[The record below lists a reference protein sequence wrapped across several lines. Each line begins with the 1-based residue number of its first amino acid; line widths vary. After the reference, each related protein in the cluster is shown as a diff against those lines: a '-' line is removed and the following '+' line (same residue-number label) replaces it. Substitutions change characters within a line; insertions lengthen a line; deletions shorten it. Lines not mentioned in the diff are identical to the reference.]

1 MNLYQENKIIN
12 LNSEYAKSYFNGDK
26 LSHVQFQTLGLLIPD
41 PNIVYCNISIR
52 SAQFPVSYLIVNE
65 NNNVLNYTIDS
76 SSYLIT
82 IPEGNYDVY
91 DLINQMKTQFSNNGH
106 TFSITF
112 NINNG
117 LLTFSHL
124 TLPFSFLANSTLKEI
139 IGFSSAISSV
149 SNIMT
154 LPYPLNL
161 LGTLKLKIISK
172 NLITDN
178 YDSGIADLLEV
189 IPVNTGPFNLI
200 TFDNYNHINL
210 LKTTKIDNIDFQIL
224 DSFNRFIDFNNQNW
238 SITLSLSIFRRFLPT
253 IEDIIKKI

>member
-1 MNLYQENKIIN
+1 
-12 LNSEYAKSYFNGDK
+12 
-26 LSHVQFQTLGLLIPD
+26 
-41 PNIVYCNISIR
+41 
-52 SAQFPVSYLIVNE
+52 
-65 NNNVLNYTIDS
+65 
-76 SSYLIT
+76 
-82 IPEGNYDVY
+82 
-91 DLINQMKTQFSNNGH
+91 
-106 TFSITF
+106 
-112 NINNG
+112 
-117 LLTFSHL
+117 
-124 TLPFSFLANSTLKEI
+124 
-139 IGFSSAISSV
+139 
-149 SNIMT
+149 MT

>member
-1 MNLYQENKIIN
+1 
-12 LNSEYAKSYFNGDK
+12 
-26 LSHVQFQTLGLLIPD
+26 
-41 PNIVYCNISIR
+41 
-52 SAQFPVSYLIVNE
+52 
-65 NNNVLNYTIDS
+65 
-76 SSYLIT
+76 
-82 IPEGNYDVY
+82 
-91 DLINQMKTQFSNNGH
+91 MKTQFSNNGH

-124 TLPFSFLANSTLKEI
+124 TLNFSFLVNSTLKEI
-139 IGFSSAISSV
+139 IGFTSAISSV
-149 SNIMT
+149 SQILK

-178 YDSGIADLLEV
+178 YDSGIGDLLEV
-189 IPVNTGPFNLI
+189 IPVNIGLFNLI
-200 TFDNYNHINL
+200 TYDNYNHVNL

-238 SITLSLSIFRRFLPT
+238 SITLSLSIFRRFFT
-253 IEDIIKKI
+253 YY